1 MKKIMIYIFMIL
13 AICGGVFAISTSN
26 LGNINAAGNLTVD
39 GYAVF
44 NDGAKYAGGGQGSF
58 SGLGAMVEFN
68 QTSGNWLQVFYDES
82 NSSAWSANYISSAG
96 DFTWHSFS
104 DFTALLLLGEGDT
117 GIMLRPNAGGITRIG
132 DAGTEATTHGL
143 VNNDDLLVTGKLEV
157 DGFSYFD
164 NNIFVHSN
172 TTNTDEWGSF
182 HQNETDFIIDVG
194 VGDIDFSDNNITGVG
209 LAWDSL
215 HSYPSACPAGTYLT
229 QLDDSVTCTALTN
242 ATGDFNVVGNLTV
255 EGNAGFGED
264 DPDSVVTINDNL
276 VLSNGVS
283 QDAIDSAH
291 FANSRTETVGGDIM
305 ASVQQLIVNL
315 SAPKGTWAYTD
326 QVFAETLPTNSQNIM
341 KLIPTAS
348 YVFHYGAGTLSYAS
362 GTQVGIY
369 ADGQGTTEHAWGV
382 EVAVLAS
389 DNATIEDAKVV
400 KATLMT
406 YTNTPTINTGHLF
419 YGDSVNY
426 AGEMGSVSGLT
437 LNELAEATNNTYI
450 LLGTETIPE
459 GNYSIYSDTTSSS
472 YFGGNILLD
481 NDANVT
487 WKNGASISVN
497 STCIILSSPA
507 GTGTHAVCD

>member
-1 MKKIMIYIFMIL
+1 MNKNYFIVPIIIIL
-13 AICGGVFAISTSN
+13 LACIVAGWSTSN
-26 LGNINAAGNLTVD
+26 MGNVNVRGLLNASNESTFNDNMDINGSIYPGTDDTFGLGNSTFRWLNGYIRDLYSINL
-39 GYAVF
+39 
-44 NDGAKYAGGGQGSF
+44 
-58 SGLGAMVEFN
+58 
-68 QTSGNWLQVFYDES
+68 ES
-82 NSSAWSANYISSAG
+82 NLDGTGFNITAYEVTTTLIDTTNLEADNLESNLDGTGFNITSYEVTATLVDTTNLEADNLESNLDATGYSITASTELASITG
-96 DFTWHSFS
+96 DF
-104 DFTALLLLGEGDT
+104 DNL
-117 GIMLRPNAGGITRIG
+117 
-132 DAGTEATTHGL
+132 EATNLESNLDG
-143 VNNDDLLVTGKLEV
+143 TG
-157 DGFSYFD
+157 F
-164 NNIFVHSN
+164 
-172 TTNTDEWGSF
+172 
-182 HQNETDFIIDVG
+182 
-194 VGDIDFSDNNITGVG
+194 NITGVG

-264 DPDSVVTINDNL
+264 DPDYVVTINDNL

-426 AGEMGSVSGLT
+426 QGEMGSVSGLT